1 MGSAEGPR
9 VSTRQVASRESAF
22 AKPPRHRDGL
32 DAVLAAALEAV
43 LAAALEAV
51 LVLAAALEAVL
62 AAALAAC
69 TVTFSVPWEQRRRR
83 NNTVA

>member
-1 MGSAEGPR
+1 MGSDIYR
-9 VSTRQVASRESAF
+9 
-22 AKPPRHRDGL
+22 
-32 DAVLAAALEAV
+32 LEAV
-43 LAAALEAV
+43 LAAALEAI
-51 LVLAAALEAVL
+51 LAAALEAVL